1 MPDATPETVT
11 ANQRSAAAA
20 GVINRREP
28 VSERERI
35 FTLDVLRGF
44 AVLGILPMNIQDFSM
59 PGAAYLN
66 PTAYGDLHG
75 ANYWVWLL
83 SHLLA
88 DEKFMTIFS
97 MLFGAGIFLMTS
109 RIEAAGQPSAALHY
123 RRMGWLVLFGLL
135 HAYLLWS
142 GDILFSYG
150 VCGLL
155 VFLFRKWRP
164 RTSLIVGALSLA
176 VTPASCCSS
185 AGPCLIGR
193 RSSCS
198 RCAKVCGCRRR
209 P

>member
-75 ANYWVWLL
+75 
-83 SHLLA
+83 
-88 DEKFMTIFS
+88 
-97 MLFGAGIFLMTS
+97 
-109 RIEAAGQPSAALHY
+109 
-123 RRMGWLVLFGLL
+123 
-135 HAYLLWS
+135 S
-142 GDILFSYG
+142 G
-150 VCGLL
+150 
-155 VFLFRKWRP
+155 
-164 RTSLIVGALSLA
+164 
-176 VTPASCCSS
+176 
-185 AGPCLIGR
+185 
-193 RSSCS
+193 CS
-198 RCAKVCGCRRR
+198 RTCWPTKNS
-209 P
+209 